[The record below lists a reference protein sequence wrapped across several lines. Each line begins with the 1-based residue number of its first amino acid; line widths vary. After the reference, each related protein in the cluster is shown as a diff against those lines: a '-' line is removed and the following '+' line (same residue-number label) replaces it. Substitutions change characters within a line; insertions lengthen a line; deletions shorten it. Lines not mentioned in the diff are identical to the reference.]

1 MARSH
6 ALHAKRPRNPL
17 PIRFC
22 GIRVLM
28 VIRYKPAFLRRLIS
42 PGLLIALL
50 AACTPTPTTTPTP
63 ASPLPTPAATTTLP
77 TATPPPTPRRAAQ
90 AYPAAWA
97 TGVSAEVTNASES
110 GDNPQAH
117 LRYTTVLVGTVETDI
132 TLPLKR
138 TDTSWGVI
146 FRGAGCY
153 RISLRESE

>member
-50 AACTPTPTTTPTP
+50 AACTPTPTTAPTP
-63 ASPLPTPAATTTLP
+63 ASPLPTPAVTTTLP
-77 TATPPPTPRRAAQ
+77 TATPPPTPRSAAE
-90 AYPAAWA
+90 AYLAAWQ
-97 TGVSAEVTNASES
+97 TGDYAAIDRKSTRLNSS
-110 GDNPQAH
+110 
-117 LRYTTVLVGTVETDI
+117 
-132 TLPLKR
+132 
-138 TDTSWGVI
+138 
-146 FRGAGCY
+146 
-153 RISLRESE
+153 